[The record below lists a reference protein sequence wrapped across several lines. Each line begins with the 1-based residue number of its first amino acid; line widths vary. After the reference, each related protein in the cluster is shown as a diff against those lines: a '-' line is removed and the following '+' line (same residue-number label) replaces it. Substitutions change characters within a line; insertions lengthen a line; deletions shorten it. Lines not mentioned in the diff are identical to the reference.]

1 MTTAADRLR
10 FLSGPGATSAA
21 ARMRRAGL
29 IGATAGALLVAYS
42 GLASATAAVHLLHE
56 RQAEEAAPQ
65 TLGGG
70 MRRGSAEDRELA
82 ERIARDDRPSG
93 EGWWLRPTFPGFPA
107 SPASPASPGFP
118 ASLGSPALPVPLV
131 ERPATLVVDTP
142 AGPVEIQADAALSPD
157 DLVLLL
163 AALGIADAQALP
175 TVTAGGPEPVPDDLL
190 LVLALAAPSMAPSPD
205 R

>member
-1 MTTAADRLR
+1 
-10 FLSGPGATSAA
+10 
-21 ARMRRAGL
+21 L

-56 RQAEEAAPQ
+56 RQVEEAVPQ

-70 MRRGSAEDRELA
+70 RLRRDSADDLALA

-93 EGWWLRPTFPGFPA
+93 EGWWLGPKLAPEPVAAPGVDPGGEPA
-107 SPASPASPGFP
+107 GLPG
-118 ASLGSPALPVPLV
+118 PVPAATSARGPSAPGGELAV
-131 ERPATLVVDTP
+131 APTTLVVDTP
-142 AGPVEIQADAALSPD
+142 AGPVSIEADAALSPD

-163 AALGIADAQALP
+163 AALGIADAQGLP

-190 LVLALAAPSMAPSPD
+190 LVLALAAPSMAPSPGPAE
-205 R
+205 RTPA